1 MRNAGT
7 RGGLVIGAVM
17 AALVL
22 PSAGTAGGELE
33 ADLTLTNLDSLDP
46 VVTGTVLTYAI
57 EVRNAGP
64 AAATDL
70 AMTDNLPGGTTVVSA
85 TPAAWQ
91 LQSEPAQGG
100 LQARLAGGG
109 RLVVDLDRRRRQQEA
124 GLA

>member
-7 RGGLVIGAVM
+7 RGRPVIGAVM

-22 PSAGTAGGELE
+22 PSAGPAGGELE
-33 ADLTLTNLDSLDP
+33 ADLALTNLDSVDP
-46 VVTGTVLTYAI
+46 VVTATVLTYAI

-85 TPAAWQ
+85 TPSAWQ
-91 LQSEPAQGG
+91 LQPQPAQGR
-100 LQARLAGGG
+100 LQARLAGAG
-109 RLVVDLDRRRRQQEA
+109 RRPGRSRSTPS
-124 GLA
+124 